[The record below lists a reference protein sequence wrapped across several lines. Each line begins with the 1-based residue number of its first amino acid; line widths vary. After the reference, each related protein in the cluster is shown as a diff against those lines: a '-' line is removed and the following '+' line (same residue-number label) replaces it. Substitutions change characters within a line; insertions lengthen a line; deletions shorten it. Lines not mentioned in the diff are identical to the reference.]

1 MGAELL
7 VAKLSG
13 TPNDLRSELIVEP
26 GASSAT
32 ISWGAADDRTILGN
46 TLGVE
51 PRPEYVLVF
60 NPCVGSLSQLDTIS
74 CITLNRRII
83 AAIAPEVEEPRDSL
97 ERLSWS
103 ATPRLPSGQR
113 PDT

>member
-1 MGAELL
+1 VGAELL

-32 ISWGAADDRTILGN
+32 ISWGAADDRSILGN

-51 PRPEYVLVF
+51 PRQENTCSFSILV
-60 NPCVGSLSQLDTIS
+60 
-74 CITLNRRII
+74 
-83 AAIAPEVEEPRDSL
+83 
-97 ERLSWS
+97 
-103 ATPRLPSGQR
+103 
-113 PDT
+113 

>member
-32 ISWGAADDRTILGN
+32 IYHGGRQMT
-46 TLGVE
+46 V
-51 PRPEYVLVF
+51 PY
-60 NPCVGSLSQLDTIS
+60 
-74 CITLNRRII
+74 
-83 AAIAPEVEEPRDSL
+83 
-97 ERLSWS
+97 
-103 ATPRLPSGQR
+103 
-113 PDT
+113 